1 MGLRGTWRAI
11 CDRCG
16 FEFASDKLRKEW
28 TGLMTCGA
36 CWEPRHPQD
45 FVRVKV
51 DHQTPP
57 WTRPEAADTF
67 VAYCTIAGSSAYA
80 GLAVAGCAISGN
92 IQQSASW
99 LMDNFA
105 PEALSVTP
113 ALEVLTDEFGNAIIT
128 ENGEFILV

>member
-1 MGLRGTWRAI
+1 
-11 CDRCG
+11 
-16 FEFASDKLRKEW
+16 
-28 TGLMTCGA
+28 MTCGA